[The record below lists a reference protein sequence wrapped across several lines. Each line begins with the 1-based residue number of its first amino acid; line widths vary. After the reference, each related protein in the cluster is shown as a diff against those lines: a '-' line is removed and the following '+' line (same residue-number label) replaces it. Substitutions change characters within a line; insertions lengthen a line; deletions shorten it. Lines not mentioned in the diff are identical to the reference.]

1 MKKMDNHYAAL
12 KLIEALHKKK
22 LINDATFEN
31 IKAHYPEGFP
41 SGAPGF
47 MKAAN
52 TLFVKDVEN

>member
-22 LINDATFEN
+22 MINDATFEN
-31 IKAHYPEGFP
+31 IKAHYPEGFTF
-41 SGAPGF
+41 GAPSY

-52 TLFVKDVEN
+52 MPIVKDVEN